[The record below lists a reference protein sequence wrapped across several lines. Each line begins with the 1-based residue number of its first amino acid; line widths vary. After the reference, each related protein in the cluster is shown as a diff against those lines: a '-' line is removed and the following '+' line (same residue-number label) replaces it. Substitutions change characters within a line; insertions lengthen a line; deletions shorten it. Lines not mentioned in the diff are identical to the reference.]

1 MMLLIRRNFLL
12 STVNGF
18 IAKNVLRFIQI
29 FVHIHVWIHV
39 IHALH
44 KECVWVSQEK
54 RTCSD
59 CFKFCRS
66 PACFDHHKKS
76 RKFRGVTFR
85 QNATRRLDVKHV
97 QLLSNVNEETFI
109 AVVNMYVGF
118 VKNMCC
124 LTICATCN
132 LKRLRH
138 QVTNLFFTTLRL
150 NSSLRGTML

>member
-1 MMLLIRRNFLL
+1 MYFVLYRFLFTSMFGSMSYMLCTRNVFGFRRRNVRVPTVL
-12 STVNGF
+12 SFVAPLHVLSIT
-18 IAKNVLRFIQI
+18 KN
-29 FVHIHVWIHV
+29 HVS
-39 IHALH
+39 L
-44 KECVWVSQEK
+44 E
-54 RTCSD
+54 
-59 CFKFCRS
+59 
-66 PACFDHHKKS
+66 
-76 RKFRGVTFR
+76 GVTFR
-85 QNATRRLDVKHV
+85 QNAKRRLDVKHV